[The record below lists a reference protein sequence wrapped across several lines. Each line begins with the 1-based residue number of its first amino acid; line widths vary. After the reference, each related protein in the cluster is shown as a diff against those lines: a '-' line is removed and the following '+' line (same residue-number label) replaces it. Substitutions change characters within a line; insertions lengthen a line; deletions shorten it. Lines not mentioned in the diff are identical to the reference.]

1 MFEDLR
7 KHPRVPADLSCE
19 LSSINGSR
27 KWPSR
32 MRTMAREGVGLRV
45 SDPELVELEAG
56 DEVAV
61 TMMVSGA
68 SVRMQGRVAWLHTER
83 HAPLHVGVHFEPAD
97 GDGREEFRRWV
108 ELAYDGHR
116 KRSEIL
122 AAELAW
128 RREVSLRELQEALD
142 RQARDGGFLTDV
154 LLVGRDVDQGEE

>member
-19 LSSINGSR
+19 LSCANGAR

-32 MRTMAREGVGLRV
+32 MRTLAREGVGLRM
-45 SDPELVELEAG
+45 SDPDVVELEAG

-61 TMMVSGA
+61 TMMVFGA
-68 SVRMQGRVAWLHTER
+68 SVRMQGRVVWVQAER
-83 HAPLHVGVHFEPAD
+83 HAPMHIGVHFEPAD
-97 GDGREEFRRWV
+97 GDGREAFRRWV
-108 ELAYDGHR
+108 ERAYETHR
-116 KRSEIL
+116 RRSEVL

-128 RREVSLRELQEALD
+128 RREVSLRELQDALD

-154 LLVGRDVDQGEE
+154 LLVGRGEGSENE